1 MFFWRIVFALILV
14 EIFALIALIA
24 LIGEIGF
31 FAVFGLW
38 LVSAFFGGW
47 LMQEQGMATL
57 NRAQASLNRGTLP
70 MGDLFEGLC
79 VFGAGALLIMPG
91 FISDIV
97 ALALLVPSFRNLVR
111 TRGAKTFGL
120 KEENMRASDDGVI
133 DGVYERV
140 PERTEQIMAKNPEN

>member
-1 MFFWRIVFALILV
+1 MFFWRIVFALVLV
-14 EIFALIALIA
+14 EIFILAA

-38 LVSAFFGGW
+38 LVTAFFGGW

-57 NRAQASLNRGTLP
+57 NRAQASLNRGALP
-70 MGDLFEGLC
+70 VGELFEGLC

-91 FISDIV
+91 FVSDLV
-97 ALALLVPSFRNLVR
+97 AFALLVPSFRNLLR
-111 TRGAKTFGL
+111 IRGAKSFGL
-120 KEENMRASDDGVI
+120 KEENIRAADDGVI

-140 PERTEQIMAKNPEN
+140 SERPEQIVAKSPEN